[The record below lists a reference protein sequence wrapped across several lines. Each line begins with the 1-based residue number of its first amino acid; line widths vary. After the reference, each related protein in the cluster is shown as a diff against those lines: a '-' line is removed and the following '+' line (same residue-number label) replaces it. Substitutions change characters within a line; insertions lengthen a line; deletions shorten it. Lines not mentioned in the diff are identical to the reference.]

1 MARLFVMTGG
11 VIGHCLLI
19 IYTLKTIKMKNN
31 KKIQVN
37 QTAGKQ
43 HKSASENDD
52 REELKSKKGDSD
64 SDLDSDHTRERS
76 GKAAKI

>member
-1 MARLFVMTGG
+1 MNGR
-11 VIGHCLLI
+11 VIGYCLTKI
-19 IYTLKTIKMKNN
+19 HTLKTIKMKNN
-31 KKIQVN
+31 KKIQGD

-64 SDLDSDHTRERS
+64 SDLNSENTRE
-76 GKAAKI
+76 KKEKVTKN